1 MNVREGNPG
10 DVDALVAFDQVAATD
25 AARVAMLEQAA
36 AEGRLLVADGEAEP
50 FGFLVS
56 SDRLLGHPFIEL
68 VYVKQSARRRG
79 IAAALTRAAID
90 RCAGG
95 TLWTSTNESN
105 TPAQRLFESLG
116 FVQCG
121 RIEGLDE
128 GDPELIYRRTVAT
141 EG

>member
-1 MNVREGNPG
+1 MNVREGRPA
-10 DVDALVAFDQVAATD
+10 DVAAVIAFDQVAATD
-25 AARVAMLEQAA
+25 AARVAMIEQAA
-36 AEGRLLVADGEAEP
+36 AEGRLLVADDESEP
-50 FGFLVS
+50 LGFLVS

-68 VYVKQSARRRG
+68 VYVKQVARRRG

-90 RCAGG
+90 RCPGD

-116 FVQCG
+116 FVECG
-121 RIEGLDE
+121 RIEGLDV
-128 GDPELIYRRTVAT
+128 GDPELIYRRTVAA